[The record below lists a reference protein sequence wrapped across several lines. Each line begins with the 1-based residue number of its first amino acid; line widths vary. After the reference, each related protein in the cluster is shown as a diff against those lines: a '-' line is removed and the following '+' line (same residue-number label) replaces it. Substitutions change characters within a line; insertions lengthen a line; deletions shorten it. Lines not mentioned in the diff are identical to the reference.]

1 MGERVSAECRRQGA
15 WGLLGEGTG
24 AKLLCDDTRTVLGK
38 EHIFGELQTRKTLLK
53 LGETLPST
61 SENMYCKTKYIY

>member
-1 MGERVSAECRRQGA
+1 MGERVSAECRRQGS

-38 EHIFGELQTRKTLLK
+38 EHIFGELHTRKTLLK
-53 LGETLPST
+53 LGDTLPST
-61 SENMYCKTKYIY
+61 SENMYCKTKSIY